1 MDFSEKLQQLR
12 INSNLTQEQLA
23 EKLFVSRVTISKW
36 ESGRGYPNI
45 ESLKLIAKT
54 FNISIDELLSNE
66 QLISIAEHQNNSTK
80 KNFCS
85 LVFGFLDFL
94 VLLLFILPIFGNRT
108 ENYIYS
114 VSLLKLTVVSLY
126 VKIFFYI
133 FVCVITLFGVAQ
145 LTFQN
150 SQNSKWNKMKFV
162 ISLFLSVFGI
172 LIFIVTLQPYSAI
185 YLIMLLCVKIGML
198 LKVSRM

>member
-66 QLISIAEHQNNSTK
+66 QLISIAERQNTSTK

-114 VSLLKLTVVSLY
+114 VSLLKLTVVNLY

-133 FVCVITLFGVAQ
+133 YVCVITLFGVAQ